1 MSRNYSKW
9 LMLIIL
15 PAWVFVGFSAAQLL
29 LSGLMTVF
37 SLVGIS
43 LSWLSPA
50 VLNTSLAALL
60 YLITLLIVIG
70 MPWLIRKSTTT
81 MNDIGLGRLMSW
93 TDILMTPAGLIIYL
107 ILSSVLI
114 LTATKLL
121 PWFDVNQ
128 IQDNGFD
135 QLGQRYE
142 YMLAFITLVI
152 IAPVSEEI
160 IFRGYLY
167 GKLKKFVPV
176 WVSIIATSLLFGA
189 IHGSWN
195 LAVDTFALSIVLCLL
210 REITGSIW
218 SSILLHMTKNGIAF
232 YILFINPLLL
242 ATMVR

>member
-1 MSRNYSKW
+1 
-9 LMLIIL
+9 MLIIL
-15 PAWVFVGFSAAQLL
+15 PAWVFVSFFAAQLL
-29 LSGLMTVF
+29 VSGLMTIL
-37 SLVGIS
+37 SLIGVS

-70 MPWLIRKSTTT
+70 MPWLVKKRATR

-93 TDILMTPAGLIIYL
+93 MDILITPAGLIIYL

-114 LTATKLL
+114 LVATRLL
-121 PWFDVNQ
+121 PWFDINQ
-128 IQDNGFD
+128 AQDVGFD

-142 YMLAFITLVI
+142 YILAFITLVI
-152 IAPVSEEI
+152 VAPISEEI

-167 GKLKKFVPV
+167 GKLKKFVPF
-176 WVSIIATSLLFGA
+176 WISIIVTSLLFGA

-195 LAVDTFALSIVLCLL
+195 LAVDTFGLSIVLCLL
-210 REITGSIW
+210 REVTGSIW

-242 ATMVR
+242 ATIVR